1 MNYKL
6 ESNPLVEQPI
16 LLGEFERSN
25 QSKLFWNGDF
35 TCSSYSSVSQSKMTT
50 DLKQLCFE
58 LIEMQPFLEENEL
71 VEYLSSKLAR
81 YASDMSAVNLRIL
94 SEIVAEKIPALAG
107 DVTVPFPK
115 EHQKSLLGA
124 IQLITRALLKSQKQ
138 LSEERDG
145 IDERLNLS
153 NRMGRLHHSVAVFE
167 NYFQRS
173 MVSGPNQEDQLVSA
187 LSAVSRDEGLS
198 ESRENLQLHG
208 LTDNEDPNL
217 KLSLKKESSNN
228 HLNAEVRRQVQ
239 DVIRSKQRV
248 SWLDRRNPITLEL
261 NNHSGVDLY
270 SDIESGRLVDNLT
283 QNLPRYSDYIGE
295 KSSALVDYVE
305 ALEAFLPNAKSFG
318 MNIMHQV
325 QSIVNESKIQLNYFN
340 EIKAHCHSVQKV
352 FDTKV
357 LLRNKLTRIDT
368 MLDNSIVSVKK
379 RLNLH
384 GFLAFLPELRT
395 NNEKVRKLVNEK
407 NELHSNHDK
416 QEVVCLKRKTE
427 SLNADIQ
434 QLDDEYEKRVL
445 ELKRFDYQAKKGH
458 GYPCNNGDALETWST
473 WVKQNVAGELSGDY
487 RPDINMLFLERQ
499 MAHAGIRG
507 YAVSYQSLFVPLPS
521 GEVVVSQEVVKNA
534 LINLHHWAL
543 YHPIESHAFAGNLN
557 YVFEIVST
565 NNDIFGS
572 DITSLASTIWCS
584 GTVQNQVKDIVQ
596 NRRVEIL
603 KSDHQSLS
611 PEMIALMHLA
621 YAAPFMAAAMRDLCG
636 SSRTVNG
643 AGLLVSALIPN
654 ASFDKSMAS
663 LLEEI
668 VQTWCDDT
676 GENMGMQHRMT
687 SVMVDALLKV
697 ISSQG
702 TFKERA
708 KTMAR
713 YANERKALQDVE
725 VHVADCFASNHA
737 SMIRLSWRDLKNTW
751 SEMSNKQR
759 ALILAIVPTLSI
771 TTSAFVAFMVT
782 TIIGTES
789 ITSVI
794 LAIAG
799 LCAMSIGGFLAK
811 TTVNFI
817 VTRNFWRMN
826 NVYSRARTKLT
837 QKRIDNLLHRL
848 GEKTN
853 NSRLAQLLGD
863 SIKDKGKLLNLV
875 NMPIDQQSQALQ
887 GELVSAARI
896 LSEKLDRWYKQIQ
909 EEDIALAQ
917 SLTGNT
923 IEKSQWYECYD
934 DVQKFIVKYAAS

>member
-1 MNYKL
+1 MTYKL
-6 ESNPLVEQPI
+6 EPSPLVEQPI
-16 LLGEFERSN
+16 VSREFERFN
-25 QSKLFWNGDF
+25 QSKLLWKGDF
-35 TCSSYSSVSQSKMTT
+35 RCSSYSSVYQSKMTT

-58 LIEMQPFLEENEL
+58 LIEMQPFLDENEL
-71 VEYLSSKLAR
+71 VEYLSGKLAR

-94 SEIVAEKIPALAG
+94 SEIVAEKMPALAN

-115 EHQKSLLGA
+115 EHQRSLLGA
-124 IQLITRALLKSQKQ
+124 IQLIKRALRKSQKQ
-138 LSEERDG
+138 LNEERDG

-153 NRMGRLHHSVAVFE
+153 HRMGRLHHSLAVFE

-173 MVSGPNQEDQLVSA
+173 MVSGTNQEDQLVST
-187 LSAVSRDEGLS
+187 LSAISKDERLS
-198 ESRENLQLHG
+198 ESPENLQLND

-217 KLSLKKESSNN
+217 KFSLKRQEPNN
-228 HLNAEVRRQVQ
+228 HLSTEVRRQVQ

-248 SWLDRRNPITLEL
+248 SWLDQRNPITLEF

-270 SDIESGRLVDNLT
+270 TDIECGRLVDNLT
-283 QNLPRYSDYIGE
+283 QNLPRYSDYIEE

-305 ALEAFLPNAKSFG
+305 ALEAFLPNAKLFG

-325 QSIVNESKIQLNYFN
+325 ESIVNESKKQLNYFN

-368 MLDNSIVSVKK
+368 MLDHSIVSIKK

-395 NNEKVRKLVNEK
+395 NNEKVRKLVNER
-407 NELHSNHDK
+407 NELQSTYDK
-416 QEVVCLKRKTE
+416 QEVVFLKSKIG

-445 ELKRFDYQAKKGH
+445 ELKQFDYQAKKSH
-458 GYPCNNGDALETWST
+458 GYPCNNGDTLETWST

-499 MAHAGIRG
+499 MAHAGIRD
-507 YAVSYQSLFVPLPS
+507 YAISYQSLFAPLSS
-521 GEVVVSQEVVKNA
+521 GEVVVRQEVVKNA
-534 LINLHHWAL
+534 LLNLHHWAL
-543 YHPIESHAFAGNLN
+543 YHPIESQAFAGNLN
-557 YVFEIVST
+557 NIFEIMST
-565 NNDIFGS
+565 NSDIFGP
-572 DITSLASTIWCS
+572 DVTSLVSTIWYS
-584 GTVQNQVKDIVQ
+584 GEVQSQVKDIVQ
-596 NRRVEIL
+596 NRRVETL
-603 KSDHQSLS
+603 KLDHQSLS

-621 YAAPFMAAAMRDLCG
+621 YAAPFMAAAMRELCG
-636 SSRTVNG
+636 SSRTING

-668 VQTWCDDT
+668 VQAWCDDT
-676 GENMGMQHRMT
+676 GENIGMQYQMT
-687 SVMVDALLKV
+687 SVMVDALMKA
-697 ISSQG
+697 IGSQG
-702 TFKERA
+702 SFKERA
-708 KTMAR
+708 QTMVR

-725 VHVADCFASNHA
+725 VDIADCFESNHTN
-737 SMIRLSWRDLKNTW
+737 MIRLSWRDLKNTW
-751 SEMSNKQR
+751 CEMNNKQR
-759 ALILAIVPTLSI
+759 ALILATVPTLSI
-771 TTSAFVAFMVT
+771 TTSAFVAFIVT

-789 ITSVI
+789 ITSVT

-799 LCAMSIGGFLAK
+799 LCAMLIGGFFAK
-811 TTVNFI
+811 TTANFI
-817 VTRNFWRMN
+817 ATRNFWCMN
-826 NVYSRARTKLT
+826 NVYSRARMKLT

-853 NSRLAQLLGD
+853 NSCLVQLLGD

-875 NMPIDQQSQALQ
+875 NMPIEQQSQALQ

-896 LSEKLDRWYKQIQ
+896 LSEKLDSRYKQIQ
-909 EEDIALAQ
+909 EKDITLAQ